1 MTVLVISNVAT
12 TRARRQCPAL
22 AEALEGHPGLRHHRT
37 ERASALQPL
46 VGHGQWQ
53 ADDLL
58 VINGGDG
65 TVQHALSLL
74 LAHCP
79 AERWPRV
86 ACLPGG
92 STNMTAFDVNRHR
105 DFRRCLD
112 TLAAG
117 LRHPTADTP
126 RALYETPRALHETPR
141 ALYETPRALVA
152 VRGADGPARC
162 GLFFG
167 IGTIVQGIEYFQ
179 RRLKSNGNG
188 HELAAGVALART
200 LWGIGRRQPPFDS
213 TLVARIAAPGM
224 GLDPDTPVSV
234 RLLFATTLERLFLG
248 IRPYWDDREG
258 PLRTTLVERRAGALM
273 RRMPRLL
280 RGRPDPGMT
289 PEGGYHSRGLSGFS
303 LTFRGSYTLDGE
315 LFAAGGDRAETIDV
329 RPTDALRFVP
339 L

>member
-1 MTVLVISNVAT
+1 MTVMIISNVAT
-12 TRARRQCPAL
+12 TRARRQCPQVAR
-22 AEALEGHPGLRHHRT
+22 ALETRT
-37 ERASALQPL
+37 GVLHYRTARASQLERL
-46 VGHGQWQ
+46 VGHGQWNPG
-53 ADDLL
+53 DLL

-65 TVQHALSLL
+65 TVQHALSCLL
-74 LAHCP
+74 THCP

-92 STNMTAFDVNRHR
+92 NTNMTAFDINGNR

-117 LRHPTADTP
+117 RLS
-126 RALYETPRALHETPR
+126 EK
-141 ALYETPRALVA
+141 PRALVA
-152 VRGADGPARC
+152 VQGANGPVRC

-179 RRLKSNGNG
+179 RRLKSGGNG
-188 HELAAGVALART
+188 HELAAGIALVRT
-200 LWGIGRRQPPFDS
+200 LWGIGRRQPPFDN
-213 TLVARIAAPGM
+213 TLESAIEAPAL
-224 GLDPDTPVSV
+224 GLDGATPVSV

-248 IRPYWDDREG
+248 IRPYWQDRDG
-258 PLRTTLVERRAGALM
+258 PLRTTLVERRATGLV

-289 PEGGYHSRGLSGFS
+289 PRGGYHSRGLDRLA

-315 LFAAGGDRAETIDV
+315 LFAAGGDRPETIDV